1 MACTIGAA
9 RSRRHAAVGGV
20 HQGSAWGNIDLDG
33 ERAVENLATLADHG
47 RVEPLVGKD
56 RSGVRLARRRIVGP
70 APRAAAVGGTCP
82 GGAAH
87 GLGVLLAGDEFSVT
101 VAQVDGASVAVELEG
116 GLLGADVVG
125 A

>member
-33 ERAVENLATLADHG
+33 ERAVENLATLADHW

-56 RSGVRLARRRIVGP
+56 GSGVRLIVGP

-116 GLLGADVVG
+116 CLLGADVVG